1 MDNNVK
7 IILGDGNVL
16 DAVGIS
22 YIHID
27 ASNKDY
33 IFYSLNELANGNMDK
48 IYIAEASQNGTTP
61 GPISDEE
68 WDNIKKIMLNIS
80 HNEAVAGISYKP
92 LIGLNFNVGEAKKL
106 AIKGDKKQ
114 AFIDAQNK
122 AVAPTVSVDE
132 PAFVSEQAANGNPFF
147 ASDVNAEG
155 KQVIAQPETV
165 VPSAF
170 AMNPPVEQEIPV
182 ESLDNETSQPIV
194 QTIIQP
200 AVAPQTE
207 QVITPVI
214 EQPAIEQ
221 PVIEQPAVDQLIQNV
236 LEDAPAIT
244 PPQLIENS
252 MNDVLDVAPSTV
264 VSEPTTTE
272 TRNTINNIDE
282 LKQAIVD
289 VQNAINK
296 MNEYIAS
303 VENKSNT
310 VVVST
315 TQVQT
320 ISTGQGPVATESM
333 NIAEQPEIKTDNLGE
348 ESILSDTQPGFVGTP
363 VMQENEM
370 LINTGI
376 ETNEILN
383 TSVINT
389 LNEDVSVSVTP
400 TVIEPTVDSTVAI
413 NEEPAIVIDNQAQD
427 TPTINLNAA
436 HVVSTPNSAIDIN
449 SSTVEVAIPAAP
461 AIDINTPQIPIS
473 PIEANGIP
481 TVSPVQTIE
490 PVQTITPILSQAVT
504 QTVLEPVQ
512 PVQELIPQPDQQTS
526 VQTVPEIG
534 AVQQVPIVDLS
545 SINTDVTLPTDM
557 VANPNPNPPQEGIL
571 GPATLDAQT
580 DITA

>member
-48 IYIAEASQNGTTP
+48 IYIAEASQNGITP

-155 KQVIAQPETV
+155 NQVTAQPETV

-170 AMNPPVEQEIPV
+170 TMNPPVEQEIPV

-200 AVAPQTE
+200 VVTPQAE

-221 PVIEQPAVDQLIQNV
+221 PVIEQPAVEQFIQNV
-236 LEDAPAIT
+236 LEDEPAIT
-244 PPQLIENS
+244 PPQSIENS

-264 VSEPTTTE
+264 VSEPTITE
-272 TRNTINNIDE
+272 TGNTINNIDE

-310 VVVST
+310 VVIST

-348 ESILSDTQPGFVGTP
+348 ESILSDTQPGFAGTP
-363 VMQENEM
+363 VVQENEM

-400 TVIEPTVDSTVAI
+400 TVIEPTVDSTAAI
-413 NEEPAIVIDNQAQD
+413 NEEPAIAIDNQAQV

-436 HVVSTPNSAIDIN
+436 QVVSTPNSAIDIN

-461 AIDINTPQIPIS
+461 AIDINAPQIPIS

-490 PVQTITPILSQAVT
+490 PVQ
-504 QTVLEPVQ
+504 
-512 PVQELIPQPDQQTS
+512 PVQELIPQPEQQTL

>member
-48 IYIAEASQNGTTP
+48 IYIAEASQNGITP

-122 AVAPTVSVDE
+122 AVAPTVTVDE

-155 KQVIAQPETV
+155 NQVTAQPETV

-170 AMNPPVEQEIPV
+170 TMNPPVEQEIPV

-200 AVAPQTE
+200 VVTPQAE

-221 PVIEQPAVDQLIQNV
+221 PVIEQPAVEQFIQNV
-236 LEDAPAIT
+236 LEDEPAIT
-244 PPQLIENS
+244 PPQSIENS

-264 VSEPTTTE
+264 VSEPTITE
-272 TRNTINNIDE
+272 TGKTINNIDE

-310 VVVST
+310 VVIST

-348 ESILSDTQPGFVGTP
+348 ESILSDTQPGFAGTP
-363 VMQENEM
+363 VVQENEM

-400 TVIEPTVDSTVAI
+400 TVIEPTVDSTAAI
-413 NEEPAIVIDNQAQD
+413 NEEPAIAIDNQAQV

-436 HVVSTPNSAIDIN
+436 QVVSTPNSAIDIN

-461 AIDINTPQIPIS
+461 AIDINAPQIPIS

-490 PVQTITPILSQAVT
+490 PVQ
-504 QTVLEPVQ
+504 
-512 PVQELIPQPDQQTS
+512 PVQELIPQPEQQTL